1 MDVFD
6 LSFDEWERTSPG
18 RIGAAWVSTFSWACS
33 GGKWKHCYLMW
44 HLEQT
49 AWQARHQRRLS
60 ITRVW
65 YQLRKREL
73 LTCVNCHGW
82 SKPGWSLNFQR
93 LIIALHNWQDPP
105 FFSTSIDEIWVLRS
119 HSRER
124 SPLLFISKT
133 RKKDKYSLV
142 QGWTSFIYSKVINA
156 QYTFNKY

>member
-33 GGKWKHCYLMW
+33 GGKWRHCYLMW

-82 SKPGWSLNFQR
+82 VQAW
-93 LIIALHNWQDPP
+93 LISQFPEVNH
-105 FFSTSIDEIWVLRS
+105 STPQLTR
-119 HSRER
+119 
-124 SPLLFISKT
+124 PCLLFLPPLMKFGSSETTAGREAPSSLFLKQE
-133 RKKDKYSLV
+133 KK
-142 QGWTSFIYSKVINA
+142 INIVLFKDEPPLSIA
-156 QYTFNKY
+156 K